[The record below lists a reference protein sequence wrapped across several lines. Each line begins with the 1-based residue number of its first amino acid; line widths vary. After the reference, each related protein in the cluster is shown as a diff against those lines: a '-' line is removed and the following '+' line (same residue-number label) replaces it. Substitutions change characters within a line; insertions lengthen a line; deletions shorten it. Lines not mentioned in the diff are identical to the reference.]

1 MSEGNTSMTSPDQN
15 EGVWV
20 QSEAA
25 PDGTYVIGFHC
36 GPDRAWVLNRD
47 DAILHAM
54 AVATQAERAE
64 YDAAILAVFHGQLGL
79 PLESAVPFLTNDI
92 RPDRPPVEDPSE
104 LTVSPGVSQDGEIH
118 GFLHLHLD
126 GQIVGQW
133 TLDAA
138 RSYAG
143 DVLQAVAAV
152 DNDAVLHR
160 VLVGKVCMDDEKARQ
175 IIEKLG
181 QHRVRGDGR

>member
-1 MSEGNTSMTSPDQN
+1 MRENDPN

-20 QSEAA
+20 ESEVT

-47 DAILHAM
+47 DAIRHAV

-64 YDAAILAVFHGQLGL
+64 YDAAMITVFHGQLGL
-79 PLESAVPFLTNDI
+79 PLESAVPFLTNDL
-92 RPDRPPVEDPSE
+92 RADRAAVDDPSA
-104 LTVSPGVSQDGEIH
+104 LTVSPGVSLDGGIH

-133 TLDAA
+133 TLADA

-143 DVLQAVAAV
+143 DVLQALAAV
-152 DNDAVLHR
+152 DNDTVLHR
-160 VLVGKVCMDDEKARQ
+160 VLVGKVGMDDEKARQ
-175 IIEKLG
+175 IIATLG